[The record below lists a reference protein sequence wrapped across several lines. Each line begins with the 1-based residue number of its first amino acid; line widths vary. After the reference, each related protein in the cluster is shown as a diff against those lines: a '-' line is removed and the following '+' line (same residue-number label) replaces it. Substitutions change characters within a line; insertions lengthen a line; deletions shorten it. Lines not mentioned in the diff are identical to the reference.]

1 MQENKE
7 GKGREGREGMEE
19 EGSETLFHN
28 IKQSFFNL
36 EARAHIPED
45 DQRTTGE
52 SNKG

>member
-1 MQENKE
+1 VQENKE
-7 GKGREGREGMEE
+7 GKEGKGGRRER
-19 EGSETLFHN
+19 SETLFHN

-45 DQRTTGE
+45 DQRTIGE

>member
-7 GKGREGREGMEE
+7 GREGGGGNGGGKEAKLYFIT
-19 EGSETLFHN
+19 SNNHSL
-28 IKQSFFNL
+28 NL
-36 EARAHIPED
+36 EARAHIPEN